1 MPFPNP
7 LPDPFAFANL
17 RNRQLSGNGKFYNN
31 YYKYMKKQLLVLAA
45 LSMGLYA
52 NAQEQQPK
60 IKITGYVEA
69 YYGYDF
75 NKPVNNNRPGFIY
88 SHNRSNE
95 VNLNLGFIKGSYDD
109 GSIRANLAIMAGSYA
124 NANFA
129 AEPGVLK
136 NIYEAN
142 AGIKLSKDANLWL
155 DAGIFSSHIGFESA
169 VSKDCWVLTRNMSSE
184 NTPYF
189 ETGAKI
195 TYGSDDGK
203 FTAALLYLNG
213 WQRITRQ
220 DGNSQPAGGLQ
231 LTWKPTDKFTVNYSN
246 YLGTEGVDADRV
258 TRFYNNFYGIFQ
270 VTDQF
275 GLTLGF
281 DYGTQQKTKGNDDK
295 NEILSP
301 VAIAQYK
308 FADQWAVAGR
318 VEYYQDKDGFF
329 IATGTPNGF
338 KTTGYSMNLDYS
350 PIPNAMV
357 RLEGKLYDSKDKV
370 FVRNANPVAHN
381 AAVTASIAVS
391 F

>member
-1 MPFPNP
+1 
-7 LPDPFAFANL
+7 
-17 RNRQLSGNGKFYNN
+17 
-31 YYKYMKKQLLVLAA
+31 MKKQLLVLAA
-45 LSMGLYA
+45 LSLGLSV

-60 IKITGYVEA
+60 IKISGYVET
-69 YYGYDF
+69 YFGYDL
-75 NKPVNNNRPGFIY
+75 NKPTNNNRPGFIY
-88 SHNRSNE
+88 SHSRSNE
-95 VNLNLGFIKGSYDD
+95 VNLNLGYIKANYDD
-109 GSIRANLAIMAGSYA
+109 GLIRANMAIMAGSYT

-142 AGIKLSKDANLWL
+142 AGIKLSQNANLWL
-155 DAGIFSSHIGFESA
+155 DAGVFSSHIGFESA
-169 VSKDCWVLTRNMSSE
+169 VSKDCWVLTRNISSE

-195 TYGSDDGK
+195 TYGSNDGK

-220 DGNSQPAGGLQ
+220 NGNSQPAGGLQ
-231 LTWKPTDKFTVNYSN
+231 LTWKPTDKITVNYSN
-246 YLGTEGVDADRV
+246 YIGTEGVDSIRV
-258 TRFYNNFYGIFQ
+258 NRFYNNLYGTFQ

-281 DYGTQQKTKGNDDK
+281 DYGTQQKTKGDDHK

-308 FADQWAVAGR
+308 FADKWAVAGR
-318 VEYYQDKDGFF
+318 VEYYQDKNGIF
-329 IATGTPNGF
+329 IATTTPNGF
-338 KTTGYSMNLDYS
+338 QTTGYSMNVDYS
-350 PIPNAMV
+350 PVPNAMV
-357 RLEGKLYDSKDKV
+357 RLEGKIYNSKDKI
-370 FVRNANPVAHN
+370 FLRNANSVENN
-381 AAVTASIAVS
+381 AAITASIAVS